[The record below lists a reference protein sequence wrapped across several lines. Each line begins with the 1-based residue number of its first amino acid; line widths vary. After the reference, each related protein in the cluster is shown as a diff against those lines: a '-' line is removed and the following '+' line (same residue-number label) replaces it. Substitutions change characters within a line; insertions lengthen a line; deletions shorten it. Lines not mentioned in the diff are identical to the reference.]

1 MNEKE
6 KIILPFANK
15 TVVLVLSE
23 ITSDIDTDEITN
35 IDYSNIVGELL
46 TFPVIM
52 NRVGL
57 LRAEMQDLYSKKKLE
72 TRITEAQ
79 LGKYYRNSMRRND
92 GEKVKEAT
100 EKSIESA
107 ITLDEKYQVAVR
119 NEILTEK
126 NYNIV
131 DALYWACKDKS
142 GKLDSFSHKL
152 TPQEFEQEI
161 LEGSINGVVIKVKNN
176 VIK

>member
-1 MNEKE
+1 MEKE
-6 KIILPFANK
+6 KIILPFENN
-15 TVVLVLSE
+15 TVILILSE
-23 ITSDIDTDEITN
+23 INSDIDTDEITN

-57 LRAEMQDLYSKKKLE
+57 LRAETQDMYSRKKLE
-72 TRITEAQ
+72 TKITEAQ
-79 LGKYYRNSMRRND
+79 LGKYYRNSMRRSD
-92 GEKVKEAT
+92 GDKVKEAT

-107 ITLDEKYQVAVR
+107 IVLDEKYQVAVR
-119 NEILTEK
+119 NEISAEK

-131 DALYWACKDKS
+131 DSLYWACKDKS
-142 GKLDSFSHKL
+142 GKLDAFSHKL

-161 LEGSINGVVIKVKNN
+161 LEGSINGVMVKVKNN
-176 VIK
+176 VIR